1 MIKTAC
7 AIMNTVTCHRAHNF
21 ADPCLNL
28 LEYIIE
34 EKNSGLPLNPPYVIE
49 ERNSGPSTKSL
60 LYDRGE
66 E

>member
-1 MIKTAC
+1 M
-7 AIMNTVTCHRAHNF
+7 
-21 ADPCLNL
+21 DLPLNPP
-28 LEYIIE
+28 YIIE
-34 EKNSGLPLNPPYVIE
+34 ERNSGLPLNLSYIIE